1 MVEGGLDQFKAFPSL
16 AAQNMTGEIEDG
28 DTTAIITW
36 TVVFV
41 LVILNAVVVGFQ
53 IYGQRSKFFFFNFP
67 SLYSP
72 KDW

>member
-1 MVEGGLDQFKAFPSL
+1 MVEGGLDQLKATLGLS
-16 AAQNMTGEIEDG
+16 AGNVTGEVEDG

-53 IYGQRSKFFFFNFP
+53 IYGQRSKYFF
-67 SLYSP
+67 
-72 KDW
+72 